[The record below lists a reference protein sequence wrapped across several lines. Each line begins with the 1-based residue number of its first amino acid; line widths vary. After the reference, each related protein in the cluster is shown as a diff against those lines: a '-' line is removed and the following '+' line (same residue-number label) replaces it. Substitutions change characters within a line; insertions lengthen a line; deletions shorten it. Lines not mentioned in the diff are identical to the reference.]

1 MDELAS
7 SQNAPIYV
15 GKMQRSK
22 MQDALTI
29 SKDRLVVF
37 DGPIISSEFEI
48 DSINIEKGRA
58 RSLNVVIKKQKKIF

>member
-37 DGPIISSEFEI
+37 DGPRYASSEVLVLPI
-48 DSINIEKGRA
+48 TIAPAAS
-58 RSLNVVIKKQKKIF
+58 RSSTISAF